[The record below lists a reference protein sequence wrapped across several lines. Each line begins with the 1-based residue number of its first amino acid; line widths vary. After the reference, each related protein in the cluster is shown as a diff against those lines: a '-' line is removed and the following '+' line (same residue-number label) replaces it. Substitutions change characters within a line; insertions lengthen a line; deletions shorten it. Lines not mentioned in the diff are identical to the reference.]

1 MKPPD
6 QVKKEFVRQ
15 WLAKADADL
24 RTSQHLLSSGP
35 AYVLGTAFHA
45 QQAAEMALKAL
56 FLERNAKLYLRHSID
71 QLATLSSTRP
81 HRYGA
86 QQAR

>member
-1 MKPPD
+1 MRAETEALLIQAHYELD
-6 QVKKEFVRQ
+6 VACHLSQKE
-15 WLAKADADL
+15 WAAA
-24 RTSQHLLSSGP
+24 
-35 AYVLGTAFHA
+35 AAFHA